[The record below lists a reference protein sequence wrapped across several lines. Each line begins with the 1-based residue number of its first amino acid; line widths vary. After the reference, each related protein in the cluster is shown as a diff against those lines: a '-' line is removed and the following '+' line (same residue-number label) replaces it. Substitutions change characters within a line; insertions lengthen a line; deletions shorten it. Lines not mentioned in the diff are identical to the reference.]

1 MIWCQNTT
9 CKSKIL
15 TTFAGKEAA
24 DPLGIGYV
32 DCVRVLGARDDGKAG
47 IFEGLNIAVEV
58 LTVDSPAV
66 WVSLLL
72 SIGSCGGLFT
82 PDVMWQSV
90 GSVLESKCTA
100 SDCEFSVTLE
110 ADDEEQEDNVDDTDG
125 TVMSCD
131 EGGSSGITMTSTTSD
146 DSSIVWPL
154 LLLSISRA
162 RVLLSHQA
170 CKVKATGSLESR

>member
-9 CKSKIL
+9 CESKIL

-32 DCVRVLGARDDGKAG
+32 DCIRVLGARDDGKG
-47 IFEGLNIAVEV
+47 GTFEGLNIAVEV

-66 WVSLLL
+66 WLSFLL

-82 PDVMWQSV
+82 PDVMWQSA
-90 GSVLESKCTA
+90 GSVLVTKCTA
-100 SDCEFSVTLE
+100 GDCEFSVTLK
-110 ADDEEQEDNVDDTDG
+110 ADDKEQEDDVDDTDG
-125 TVMSCD
+125 TVMFCD

-170 CKVKATGSLESR
+170 CKVKATESLESR